1 MEETQF
7 VSEETTDQESEPV
20 DDHQEETPVDH
31 MAALKDEVDR
41 LKGEIQELKNL
52 RNEFVE
58 SEDTTT
64 TEDKEVASDLDRIV
78 GDFEGGRY
86 RDAFQTLLNILQTGS
101 EKGTEVVAGGAIER
115 ESFVNARGLEDLRGK
130 VDVAMELRRHG
141 VPRADVVRL
150 LRASAAKPEKTRVEE
165 PSARVSRPVD
175 ENRIIEGY
183 WKKAL
188 G

>member
-7 VSEETTDQESEPV
+7 VNDEPTEKDNEPESES
-20 DDHQEETPVDH
+20 QEETPFDD
-31 MAALKDEVDR
+31 MAALKTEVDR
-41 LKGEIQELKNL
+41 LRGEIEELRNS

-58 SEDTTT
+58 SQDKST
-64 TEDKEVASDLDRIV
+64 TEEKEVASDLDRIM
-78 GDFEGGRY
+78 GDFEGGRP

-115 ESFVNARGLEDLRGK
+115 ASFMNATGLDDLRGK

-141 VPRADVVRL
+141 VPRSDVVRL
-150 LRASAAKPEKTRVEE
+150 LRASAAKSEKTRVEE

-175 ENRIIEGY
+175 ENKIIEGY